1 MAIYIQNN
9 LLTGADFVRNT
20 YYYSSSQSLHK
31 ARKKGMV
38 KTYSTGRR
46 SSLTYAPPD
55 TVAKVHGVKS
65 WEELS
70 LSPDSSLP
78 EGLTSLKSAAK
89 KMHVAEVT
97 IMGWAVLHLLD
108 VYWAAGYFWVR
119 PQEVKRVAHAEA
131 ERIKALEPVTR
142 TRTKRKRL

>member
-9 LLTGADFVRNT
+9 LLTGADFVRYMYN
-20 YYYSSSQSLHK
+20 YSSSQSLHK
-31 ARKKGMV
+31 ARKKGFV
-38 KTYSTGRR
+38 KTYTTGKR

-65 WEELS
+65 WKEFS

-78 EGLTSLKSAAK
+78 EGLASLKSAAK
-89 KMHVAEVT
+89 EMHVAEVT
-97 IMGWAVLHLLD
+97 IVGWAVLHLLD
-108 VYWAAGYFWVR
+108 IYWAAGHFWVR
-119 PQEVKRVAHAEA
+119 PHEVKRVVHAEA

-142 TRTKRKRL
+142 TKRKRL